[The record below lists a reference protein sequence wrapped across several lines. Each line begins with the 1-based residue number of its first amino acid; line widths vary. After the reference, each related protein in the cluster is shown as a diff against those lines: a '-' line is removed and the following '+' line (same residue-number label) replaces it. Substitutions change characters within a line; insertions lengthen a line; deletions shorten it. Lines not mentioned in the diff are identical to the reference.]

1 MANKDTRTGNEV
13 GDVEPL
19 TVIATRA
26 EFVAFVEKH
35 HVILPMPAMTKEA
48 FEQLMEA
55 KELAGHQFEKDR
67 GTLQST
73 TIDMIRDGDD
83 ELADWLT
90 AVCQPLPKAECSK
103 INYFLN
109 INSGRKSGKGW
120 HKDNPTEGTKV
131 TGENSGRFIGYIMQD
146 GARGSLSVRCGE
158 HEYEIEVPPGCML
171 YATNELLTSQKACEH
186 RHGAQGLSVSFVI
199 EVACAQ
205 MPLAATSTAIAAAAA
220 ARARIHLNFA
230 AHLEPW
236 MPETFFLGAKL
247 KYGFVGGGSVRRC
260 AMAWYRGL
268 QMGRGYPRELGKDE
282 ARLLVSALSPED
294 LAEAARQQGMLV
306 WRIGSLHIGSKETL
320 LDARLLARAL
330 TLEKYEAMPE
340 QDRRQLCDQLWARAV
355 ADSNLRRAGGE
366 AAVRLSK
373 LKELRAL
380 PSPSA
385 AELETRIALEA
396 GEAADEEAV
405 AEKAMRMARIYRDAA
420 LRRAGG
426 EAAVRLWQLK
436 ELRAL
441 PSPSAAE
448 IAMRITLEAG
458 EAADE
463 EAVAE
468 IAQIKKMARG
478 DLTPEEALAQAAD
491 EGLTLVTSTH
501 ATGYKGVCVHGGRY
515 AARICEN
522 GEQTFIGCFGTA
534 EEAALQLARLLGP
547 AGSAAAAAAAIGRDL
562 TPEEAL
568 AQAADEGLTL
578 VTSTHATGYKGVCV
592 HGGRYEARICE
603 NGEQTRIGC
612 FGTAEEAA
620 LQLARRLGPARS
632 AAAAATAAATTSG
645 RSRKRPTDARP
656 SDAPVASLSG
666 RIRRAPS
673 KIQ

>member
-1 MANKDTRTGNEV
+1 
-13 GDVEPL
+13 
-19 TVIATRA
+19 
-26 EFVAFVEKH
+26 
-35 HVILPMPAMTKEA
+35 
-48 FEQLMEA
+48 
-55 KELAGHQFEKDR
+55 
-67 GTLQST
+67 
-73 TIDMIRDGDD
+73 
-83 ELADWLT
+83 
-90 AVCQPLPKAECSK
+90 
-103 INYFLN
+103 
-109 INSGRKSGKGW
+109 
-120 HKDNPTEGTKV
+120 
-131 TGENSGRFIGYIMQD
+131 
-146 GARGSLSVRCGE
+146 
-158 HEYEIEVPPGCML
+158 
-171 YATNELLTSQKACEH
+171 
-186 RHGAQGLSVSFVI
+186 
-199 EVACAQ
+199 
-205 MPLAATSTAIAAAAA
+205 
-220 ARARIHLNFA
+220 
-230 AHLEPW
+230 

-260 AMAWYRGL
+260 AMAWSRGL
-268 QMGRGYPRELGKDE
+268 KMGSGYLRELSKDE
-282 ARLLVSALSPED
+282 ARALVSALSPED

-306 WRIGSLHIGSKETL
+306 GRIGSLHIGSTETL

-385 AELETRIALEA
+385 AEL
-396 GEAADEEAV
+396 
-405 AEKAMRMARIYRDAA
+405 AMRF
-420 LRRAGG
+420 
-426 EAAVRLWQLK
+426 
-436 ELRAL
+436 
-441 PSPSAAE
+441 
-448 IAMRITLEAG
+448 TLEAG

-468 IAQIKKMARG
+468 IAQIKRMARG

-522 GEQTFIGCFGTA
+522 GEQT
-534 EEAALQLARLLGP
+534 
-547 AGSAAAAAAAIGRDL
+547 
-562 TPEEAL
+562 
-568 AQAADEGLTL
+568 
-578 VTSTHATGYKGVCV
+578 
-592 HGGRYEARICE
+592 
-603 NGEQTRIGC
+603 RIGC

-620 LQLARRLGPARS
+620 LQLARRLGPAGS

-673 KIQ
+673 KI